1 MDLLLLTAQQVG
13 ERYGLHRNTLYAW
26 EQPVR
31 TPGGRRRYR
40 RDEIE
45 RLLTLEP
52 QPVQAESRP
61 RTVLYAWVSTRKQEP
76 FLQAQVARLEAFARE
91 QGWDCEV
98 VAEVAS
104 GVNENRGAE
113 PGQEG

>member
-1 MDLLLLTAQQVG
+1 MASTA
-13 ERYGLHRNTLYAW
+13 T
-26 EQPVR
+26 PC
-31 TPGGRRRYR
+31 TPGSSGGSC
-40 RDEIE
+40 IPSAPPGVAGG
-45 RLLTLEP
+45 TAGTGSSGSSP
-52 QPVQAESRP
+52 WSPSQSRP
-61 RTVLYAWVSTRKQEP
+61 RTVLYARVSTRKQEP

>member
-1 MDLLLLTAQQVG
+1 
-13 ERYGLHRNTLYAW
+13 
-26 EQPVR
+26 
-31 TPGGRRRYR
+31 
-40 RDEIE
+40 
-45 RLLTLEP
+45 
-52 QPVQAESRP
+52 
-61 RTVLYAWVSTRKQEP
+61 VLYARVSTRKQEP

-98 VAEVAS
+98 AS

>member
-1 MDLLLLTAQQVG
+1 MASTA
-13 ERYGLHRNTLYAW
+13 T
-26 EQPVR
+26 PC
-31 TPGGRRRYR
+31 TPGSSRGSCIPSAPPGAAGGTAGTRSSGSSPWSPSR
-40 RDEIE
+40 
-45 RLLTLEP
+45 
-52 QPVQAESRP
+52 SRP
-61 RTVLYAWVSTRKQEP
+61 RTVLYARVSTRKQEP

-98 VAEVAS
+98 AS

>member
-1 MDLLLLTAQQVG
+1 
-13 ERYGLHRNTLYAW
+13 
-26 EQPVR
+26 
-31 TPGGRRRYR
+31 
-40 RDEIE
+40 
-45 RLLTLEP
+45 
-52 QPVQAESRP
+52 
-61 RTVLYAWVSTRKQEP
+61 VLYARVSTRKQEP